1 MTAVDAGSKPM
12 MGDGVG
18 AWWNRVKGTST
29 MDVERVSLS
38 SIPGWYRDWATGDVR
53 HTTRRFFSVRG
64 LTQDGGTGPTF
75 DQPIIDQPE
84 VGVLGFIARFTSE
97 LELLVQAK
105 AEPGN
110 VNGVQIS
117 PTVQATRSNY
127 TRQHGGQSVPLIE
140 VFQSWREGTVLH
152 ASLQSEQGRWFY
164 EKRNHNLIVRGHDD
178 IYSDDPRFHWARLS
192 ELDDL
197 LTVPNVLSMDCR
209 SILAGIPTDAGR
221 PTNRR
226 ALSELIERRALP
238 ARRTRLIPIRELR
251 DWNIAEDNISHSSGI
266 HFEVMGVRVTAHGR
280 EVGTWSQPMIA
291 PIHHSI
297 AATFVSIR
305 DGVPVV
311 LFKYTDEPGI
321 RNTELAPAVLTA
333 PKDDMVTGHTPRFY
347 DLLDSDDVSILY
359 DVELSEEG
367 GRFYHAQCRYV
378 VAHRSHFDAGPDHLW
393 LGLDEVEELIAHSG
407 YFTMEARTLIA
418 VVKMLARRKKWPV

>member
-1 MTAVDAGSKPM
+1 
-12 MGDGVG
+12 
-18 AWWNRVKGTST
+18 
-29 MDVERVSLS
+29 MDVETVSLS
-38 SIPGWYRDWATGDVR
+38 AIPGWYRDWGTGDVR
-53 HTTRRFFSVRG
+53 HKSGRFFSVRG
-64 LTQDGGTGPTF
+64 LAREGGPDAF

-84 VGVLGFIARFTSE
+84 VGVLGFIARYSAE

-127 TRQHGGQSVPLIE
+127 TGQHGGRNVPLIE
-140 VFQSWREGTVLH
+140 IFQGWREGTVVH

-178 IYSDDPRFHWARLS
+178 VFNDDPRYHWARLS

-197 LTVPNVLSMDCR
+197 LTEPNVLSMDCR
-209 SILAGIPTDAGR
+209 SILAGIPNDVRR

-238 ARRTRLIPIRELR
+238 VHQTRLVPVRELR
-251 DWNIAEDNISHSSGI
+251 DWNVAEDKIAHPAGI
-266 HFEVMGVRVTAHGR
+266 HFEVMGVSVTAHGR
-280 EVGTWSQPMIA
+280 EVNQWAQPMIA
-291 PIHHSI
+291 PIHHSV
-297 AATFVSIR
+297 AATFVVAGD
-305 DGVPVV
+305 DGPAI
-311 LFKYTDEPGI
+311 LFRYSDEPGI
-321 RNTELAPAVLTA
+321 RHTELAPAVLTT
-333 PKDDMVTGHTPRFY
+333 PKDDAVTGSVPRFA
-347 DLLDSDDVSILY
+347 DLLDSDDGTVLY

-367 GRFYHAQCRYV
+367 GRFYHAQCRYLV
-378 VAHRSHFDAGPDHLW
+378 VELPAFESGPDHLW
-393 LGLDEVEELIAHSG
+393 LGVNDVEELIAHSG

-418 VVKMLARRKKWPV
+418 VVKMLMRKGSLPT